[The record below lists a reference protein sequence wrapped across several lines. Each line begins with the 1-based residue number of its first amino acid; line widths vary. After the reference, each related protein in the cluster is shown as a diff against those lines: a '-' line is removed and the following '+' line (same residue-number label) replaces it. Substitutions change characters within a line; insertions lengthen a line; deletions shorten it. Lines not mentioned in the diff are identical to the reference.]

1 MWIVAILIMIPRFQ
15 FVLMQT
21 CSEVR
26 EADLLRE
33 VVEER
38 VLATARAVAGQ

>member
-1 MWIVAILIMIPRFQ
+1 MISRFQ

-33 VVEER
+33 VAEER
-38 VLATARAVAGQ
+38 VLATDWVVVGQ